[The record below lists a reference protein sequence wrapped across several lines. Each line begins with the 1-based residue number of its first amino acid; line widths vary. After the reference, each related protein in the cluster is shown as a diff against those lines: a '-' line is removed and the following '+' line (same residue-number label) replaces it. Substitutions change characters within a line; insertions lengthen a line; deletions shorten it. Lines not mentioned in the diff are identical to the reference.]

1 MAIRIFQLTPESVAA
16 EVAGGG
22 VGWGEAKRQRDRRQR
37 KEERKG
43 TKGRKGVW

>member
-1 MAIRIFQLTPESVAA
+1 MAIRISQLTPESVAA
-16 EVAGGG
+16 KVAG
-22 VGWGEAKRQRDRRQR
+22 VGWGEAKRRRDRRQR